1 MSWMFIVVNHPLFI
15 CIHMYIIYT
24 YIIYTYI
31 YVYIYIY
38 IYIYNDIFE
47 LSCVVTVLHRF
58 YVTFDENIFGHG
70 KTTKQVQVL
79 EIFSNTWSYFVVLL
93 TIGTKKLLSQQQ
105 HPIFSIDIKE

>member
-1 MSWMFIVVNHPLFI
+1 M
-15 CIHMYIIYT
+15 YT
-24 YIIYTYI
+24 YVYNIYI
-31 YVYIYIY
+31 YNIYLYICIY

-58 YVTFDENIFGHG
+58 YVIFDENIFGHG

-105 HPIFSIDIKE
+105 HPIVSIDIKE